1 MSYVAEHFDTDV
13 TLVLRIIHM
22 LWELEPAG
30 VGARDLPECLKI
42 QLRRQG
48 TLTDTLEKAVD
59 ECLELIAKN
68 KIPAIAA
75 KLGVSSKEASE
86 CCAIIRSL
94 HPKPGSRF
102 YHQDDVQYI
111 IPDVYITGRSGS
123 FTVALSSGDSPD
135 IQVNSYYRSLYQAS
149 KDQEIRDYKMRQAE
163 WVRQCIA
170 QRQDT
175 MIRVSGE
182 ILRCQNEFFIH
193 GPNYLQPLTMA
204 QVADELELHES
215 TVSRAID
222 RKYLQC
228 SWGVFPMAYFFQK
241 KATAR
246 NTRAAAMTEEN
257 FTPMDVKRKI
267 REIIADENPKKPYSD
282 SILSEKLGEAGITI
296 SRRTVAKYREEENI
310 PDASGRKKY

>member
-1 MSYVAEHFDTDV
+1 M
-13 TLVLRIIHM
+13 
-22 LWELEPAG
+22 
-30 VGARDLPECLKI
+30 
-42 QLRRQG
+42 
-48 TLTDTLEKAVD
+48 D

-123 FTVALSSGDSPD
+123 FTVTLSSGNSPY

-149 KDQEIRDYKMRQAE
+149 KDQEIREYLENKMRQAE

-204 QVADELELHES
+204 QVAD
-215 TVSRAID
+215 
-222 RKYLQC
+222 
-228 SWGVFPMAYFFQK
+228 
-241 KATAR
+241 
-246 NTRAAAMTEEN
+246 
-257 FTPMDVKRKI
+257 
-267 REIIADENPKKPYSD
+267 
-282 SILSEKLGEAGITI
+282 
-296 SRRTVAKYREEENI
+296 
-310 PDASGRKKY
+310 

>member
-1 MSYVAEHFDTDV
+1 
-13 TLVLRIIHM
+13 
-22 LWELEPAG
+22 
-30 VGARDLPECLKI
+30 
-42 QLRRQG
+42 
-48 TLTDTLEKAVD
+48 
-59 ECLELIAKN
+59 
-68 KIPAIAA
+68 
-75 KLGVSSKEASE
+75 
-86 CCAIIRSL
+86 
-94 HPKPGSRF
+94 
-102 YHQDDVQYI
+102 
-111 IPDVYITGRSGS
+111 
-123 FTVALSSGDSPD
+123 
-135 IQVNSYYRSLYQAS
+135 
-149 KDQEIRDYKMRQAE
+149 MRQAE

-282 SILSEKLGEAGITI
+282 RILSEKLGEAGITI
-296 SRRTVAKYREEENI
+296 SRHGREVSGGREYTGCKRQKKILKKRARGRIRLQVCTDSYSFRNGSIPVRTTPPIISTR
-310 PDASGRKKY
+310 